1 MDRPNLPHSES
12 ERQRRR
18 TPDPHRAHIG
28 AASKRLRRHEARRR
42 QGDRGYCGSRA
53 RFGDDAPTASTC
65 PEKLALRTLSRY
77 SWPRGCTENGNGRGR
92 VPQVRERTPSN
103 LGRSFVSRRTHLDRL
118 ALRTVWQPLDLGISG
133 CGSITNPKSTSR
145 GTLNASTQY
154 PIATPDAPLKARNR
168 PNRSTRINSPRKLR
182 TMAGRPW
189 TLERIRRVSRPRISA
204 PLRHHRHPAG
214 HCAHCAPLC
223 PSMDAGT
230 VTPGSVR
237 PTAPLCPTAPR
248 MAVGGV
254 TRAAL
259 EGFSF
264 FFSALTDN
272 GQDTPSK
279 EGGVCLRT
287 CPNVS

>member
-1 MDRPNLPHSES
+1 MEEAGCPKCGN
-12 ERQRRR
+12 
-18 TPDPHRAHIG
+18 AHLVTLVEF
-28 AASKRLRRHEARRR
+28 RFEA
-42 QGDRGYCGSRA
+42 
-53 RFGDDAPTASTC
+53 
-65 PEKLALRTLSRY
+65 
-77 SWPRGCTENGNGRGR
+77 
-92 VPQVRERTPSN
+92 
-103 LGRSFVSRRTHLDRL
+103 THLDRL

-133 CGSITNPKSTSR
+133 CGFITNPKSTSR
-145 GTLNASTQY
+145 GTLNASTHIQSLHLMRRSRL
-154 PIATPDAPLKARNR
+154 ATGRIDPRESTARA
-168 PNRSTRINSPRKLR
+168 TR

-279 EGGVCLRT
+279 EGGVSHMT
-287 CPNVS
+287 SHYAVI